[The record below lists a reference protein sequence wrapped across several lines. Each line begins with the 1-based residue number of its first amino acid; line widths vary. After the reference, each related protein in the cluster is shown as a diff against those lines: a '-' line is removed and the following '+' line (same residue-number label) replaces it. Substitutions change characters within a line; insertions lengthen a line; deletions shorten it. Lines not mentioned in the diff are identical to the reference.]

1 MWGIGRGLIRRLE
14 LSAALVST
22 LAAVLVQT
30 TDAGAL
36 PTTTLQPP
44 YAHSFEEG
52 YCSSGFGFVD
62 FEIGLP
68 PPPGAPRCW
77 RNASADETTGSI
89 GIDLGIISP
98 GEGLLPSAE
107 TAYAYGRAG
116 IVATH
121 SLKTPVTEL
130 LYTITIHI
138 TSAEVRHEGSQFGGG
153 SAEINVFAYATHS
166 ACEDC
171 FGGIWRDVVE
181 LTCGPRS
188 LSNEDLTL
196 QFSFTSR
203 SAQIPPGVVEVEVGA
218 YGFES
223 LRGTQVSPSRGTV
236 TLGDT
241 GMVQALLDA
250 GVSTITAEVPH
261 PDRPRLIGVV
271 KVCAIAIQHG
281 LL

>member
-1 MWGIGRGLIRRLE
+1 MWGIGRVLIRRLKV
-14 LSAALVST
+14 SAIAVLT
-22 LAAVLVQT
+22 LAAVFVLT

-77 RNASADETTGSI
+77 PNAKADETTGSI

-98 GEGLLPSAE
+98 GEGLLPSAY
-107 TAYAYGRAG
+107 TAYASGRGG

-130 LYTITIHI
+130 LYTVTVHI
-138 TSAEVRHEGSQFGGG
+138 TSAEVRHEGSQFRGG
-153 SAEINVFAYATHS
+153 SAQINIFAYATHS
-166 ACEDC
+166 ACQDC
-171 FGGIWRDVVE
+171 FGGIYRDVVE
-181 LTCGPRS
+181 LSCGPRS
-188 LSNEDLTL
+188 RSNEDLTL
-196 QFSFTSR
+196 QFSLTSR
-203 SAQIPPGVVEVEVGA
+203 SGLIPPGEVEVEVGA

-223 LRGTQVSPSRGTV
+223 LRGTQVSPSNGSV
-236 TLGDT
+236 ALGDT
-241 GMVQALLDA
+241 GTVQAVLDA
-250 GVSTITAEVPH
+250 GVSSITAEVPH
-261 PDRPRLIGVV
+261 PDQPRRVGLV
-271 KVCAIAIQHG
+271 KICVIAIQAG